1 MGEPALTTPV
11 RRPGSSHN
19 RQPGGNEPTPDPP
32 ESASTDPTA
41 EPGATRESGT
51 RPGTGPDAKPAADTR
66 DTVPTD
72 EILVTQAALGDRAA
86 FADLVRRHGPSLYR
100 YALRMLDGDH
110 SSAEDAVQ
118 DGFVDAWVNLPQF
131 RHQASVHT
139 WLFRLTANRVLKERR
154 RRRPVPVDD
163 RLLASQPDPERR
175 TPEATA
181 EHAQLWQTLDLALGE
196 LPWRQRASWMLRE
209 LEVLSYDD
217 IAQILDTTPTVV
229 RGQLHRARRALAIRM
244 EQWR

>member
-1 MGEPALTTPV
+1 V
-11 RRPGSSHN
+11 RVSAGLSVC
-19 RQPGGNEPTPDPP
+19 GVEADPIDL
-32 ESASTDPTA
+32 AVVA
-41 EPGATRESGT
+41 HAG
-51 RPGTGPDAKPAADTR
+51 
-66 DTVPTD
+66 
-72 EILVTQAALGDRAA
+72 QAAEDRTGQGGDR
-86 FADLVRRHGPSLYR
+86 DSEQ
-100 YALRMLDGDH
+100 GDD
-110 SSAEDAVQ
+110 AGEDAVQ

-163 RLLASQPDPERR
+163 RLLASQPDTERR

-209 LEVLSYDD
+209 LEGLGYDD
-217 IAQILDTTPTVV
+217 IAKILDTTPTVV